1 MQTSTRGGLPSARVI
16 EDGRTAPPVQRVFP
30 PRRHS
35 SNIKPSNLS
44 TPIDRS
50 RQQTLT
56 QIIPSFSHL
65 SSSLDGADDLT
76 LDALPAMAPKK
87 KKRASKPPRQKHTI
101 TQMDPFRQQRYSDDS
116 HTHSDFE
123 PSDPPS
129 RRKKRKSTS
138 SAPVAPTVQT
148 RSAKRRVT
156 LPAVQKGLNVS
167 PSDEEHQSSAARA
180 SPLPKSQD
188 LTMPAPKTP
197 TKVRRKVIPSSQS
210 PADTP
215 ISTRKRSRRNTE
227 DITPLQERSVNTPSR
242 SQATSRRKSVLWA
255 PKLEVADSTDVE
267 NEDSQCLIP
276 IIVQPHPTP
285 VDRTSTPRSQIPQK
299 QSCSKPPTDPPLADN
314 TNIATSLPVS
324 PRERRLRIMGKKD
337 IIADSDHDAVDPAS
351 QSSRR
356 AIDDEDY
363 RSPLGPRSSSR
374 SPHVSAI
381 KPLNFQ
387 NQGFVGKTPYPHD
400 DEDNNN
406 SYETVSTQVLLQPT
420 RPAPLRD
427 QDPGR
432 SIITDEAATRPAR
445 EVPQFSSPTR
455 LQRGPVLET
464 ESQFENAWRDYTP
477 PLEDDGDSSKTTDR
491 DAITVDTPAHEP
503 FLSLVD
509 RCTNT
514 DSSTDLQL
522 LPLIPPSQATT
533 TDTTQVSLRHP
544 RIPHET
550 PIRNTPLQRRSSPS
564 QQRHALSSSS
574 PFHTR
579 KGQGADTYMGYQGW
593 NGVPMT
599 ESQLLPDSLLND
611 SLGLPLLPGVEE
623 ELELEMEEY

>member
-1 MQTSTRGGLPSARVI
+1 
-16 EDGRTAPPVQRVFP
+16 
-30 PRRHS
+30 
-35 SNIKPSNLS
+35 
-44 TPIDRS
+44 
-50 RQQTLT
+50 
-56 QIIPSFSHL
+56 
-65 SSSLDGADDLT
+65 
-76 LDALPAMAPKK
+76 MAPKK
-87 KKRASKPPRQKHTI
+87 KKRGSKRPRQKHTI

-116 HTHSDFE
+116 HIRSDFE
-123 PSDPPS
+123 PPDLPL

-148 RSAKRRVT
+148 RSAKRRAT
-156 LPAVQKGLNVS
+156 LPAVQKGLDVS
-167 PSDEEHQSSAARA
+167 PSDKEHQSSAARA
-180 SPLPKSQD
+180 SPLPESQH

-197 TKVRRKVIPSSQS
+197 TTVRRKVIPSSQS

-215 ISTRKRSRRNTE
+215 ISTRKRSRRNIE
-227 DITPLQERSVNTPSR
+227 DIIPLQERSVNTPSR

-267 NEDSQCLIP
+267 NEDSQCLVP

-285 VDRTSTPRSQIPQK
+285 IDRTSTPRSQIPQK
-299 QSCSKPPTDPPLADN
+299 QSRSKPPTDPPLADN

-356 AIDDEDY
+356 AIDDESY
-363 RSPLGPRSSSR
+363 RSPLGSRSSSR
-374 SPHVSAI
+374 TPNVPANKSLSSP
-381 KPLNFQ
+381 
-387 NQGFVGKTPYPHD
+387 NQGFVGKAPYPHR
-400 DEDNNN
+400 EDNND
-406 SYETVSTQVLLQPT
+406 SFETVSTQVLLQPI
-420 RPAPLRD
+420 RPAPPRD

-432 SIITDEAATRPAR
+432 SLITDEAATRPAR
-445 EVPQFSSPTR
+445 EVSRFSSPTR

-491 DAITVDTPAHEP
+491 DAIAVDTPAYEP

-522 LPLIPPSQATT
+522 LPPIPPSQATT

-550 PIRNTPLQRRSSPS
+550 PIRNTQLQRRSSPS